1 MFSEQMPSELVG
13 WDMLDKLADNI
24 YGDTDPTT
32 VFSDRS
38 PMSFELIDDIY
49 RITMDLPFTD
59 KSQVELFRTKDDS
72 IIVHVG
78 SQKRNV
84 ALPDSM
90 RHSTMIGAELKD
102 EKLILTFKKEEF
114 L

>member
-1 MFSEQMPSELVG
+1 
-13 WDMLDKLADNI
+13 
-24 YGDTDPTT
+24 
-32 VFSDRS
+32 
-38 PMSFELIDDIY
+38 MSFELIDDIY

>member
-1 MFSEQMPSELVG
+1 
-13 WDMLDKLADNI
+13 
-24 YGDTDPTT
+24 
-32 VFSDRS
+32 
-38 PMSFELIDDIY
+38 
-49 RITMDLPFTD
+49 
-59 KSQVELFRTKDDS
+59 DDS

-102 EKLILTFKKEEF
+102 EKLILIFKKEEF